1 MNILH
6 NTYLRKA
13 YINFDL
19 DLEMYTLFID
29 MFYDIIFVCIKFC
42 TQKFRF
48 KAFLQQNNSV
58 ALREAPRY
66 YFNCINIQIDGRQ
79 LDMQNVLCRYLIQGP
94 GQVSESH
101 ISPPPP

>member
-19 DLEMYTLFID
+19 DLEIYTLFID
-29 MFYDIIFVCIKFC
+29 MFYDIIFVCCIKFC

-48 KAFLQQNNSV
+48 KAFLQ
-58 ALREAPRY
+58 
-66 YFNCINIQIDGRQ
+66 
-79 LDMQNVLCRYLIQGP
+79 
-94 GQVSESH
+94 
-101 ISPPPP
+101 